1 MRKLTILS
9 VLALILVLLV
19 APSIQAGTLK
29 FKEVK
34 AYIDGKKD
42 SGVSEI
48 GGIADNVAPESKLKF
63 QVTTENTFTVAEN
76 IDIEGVSVEVIVN
89 DIDDDDNLDDE
100 SDDFDLDAGDD
111 KKVTFNFE
119 VPLEVDTGTYTV
131 KLTAKGRAING
142 STSFDVSANTS
153 FKIEVEKDKH
163 DIWLYRKVLTPS
175 ILSCGRSAELD
186 VGLINQG
193 EEDEEDIYLE
203 VSNEALGL
211 KQKVGPLELSEGAN
225 DEDIKTSK
233 KFKITTSKDIVPG
246 IYPLSLYLS
255 YDKDSRSKSESVD
268 LTVTVCEEKKEEPKV
283 EAKKEEPKKEVVE
296 VKTDAQA
303 TAAAATVQPPAPLI
317 TSAATTPTPAKAV
330 PPVTLSS
337 AAKKQP
343 SFVENYGT
351 GMVVL
356 LYVVVI
362 IVAVALFGVLFRRR
376 V

>member
-9 VLALILVLLV
+9 VLALVLVLLV

-42 SGVSEI
+42 SGVSET

-63 QVTTENTFTVAEN
+63 QITTENTFTAAEN
-76 IDIEGVSVEVIVN
+76 IDIEGVSVEVIIN

-111 KKVTFNFE
+111 KKVTFNFD

-163 DIWLYRKVLTPS
+163 DIWLYRKALTPS
-175 ILSCGRSAELD
+175 TLSCGRSAELD
-186 VGLINQG
+186 VSLINQG
-193 EEDEEDIYLE
+193 EEDEDDIYLE

-233 KFKITTSKDIVPG
+233 KFKVTTSKDLVPG

-255 YDKDSRSKSESVD
+255 YDKDSRSKSETVD

-303 TAAAATVQPPAPLI
+303 TAAAATVQPSAPVI
-317 TSAATTPTPAKAV
+317 TSATTAQTTAKAV

-337 AAKKQP
+337 AKKQP

-351 GMVVL
+351 GLVVL

-362 IVAVALFGVLFRRR
+362 VVAVALFGVLFRRR
-376 V
+376 D